1 MMYLYKAAQRP
12 LPSKTKVLTVLSFL
26 KKLILKCIDEG
37 LVRLS
42 DRALVFLPISEKIS
56 LPTTGISL

>member
-1 MMYLYKAAQRP
+1 MTYLYMAAQGP
-12 LPSKTKVLTVLSFL
+12 
-26 KKLILKCIDEG
+26 KCIDEG

-42 DRALVFLPISEKIS
+42 DRALVLLLISEKIS